1 MLPTE
6 HWRNQMNISEFIEY
20 LEEVRAEHGDLDV
33 KIDRD
38 YYGFEEVSWDIEQ
51 VDHGRAM
58 TLDEAIEH
66 TTNAKGYDERIKL
79 DIYQTTIG
87 RYARGDVEYAYDG
100 SNKRDTLILR

>member
-1 MLPTE
+1 
-6 HWRNQMNISEFIEY
+6 MNISEFIEY

-79 DIYQTTIG
+79 DFYQTTIC

>member
-1 MLPTE
+1 
-6 HWRNQMNISEFIEY
+6 MNISEFIKY

-58 TLDEAIEH
+58 TFDEAIEH
-66 TTNAKGYDERIKL
+66 TINAKGYDERSKL
-79 DIYQTTIG
+79 DFYQTTIG